1 MINTNQKI
9 RGQVIAAVIATGL
22 MSFCGVIV
30 ETAMNITFPTLM
42 REFGVTTSTV
52 QWLTTGYLLTV
63 AIIVPLSSTLKK
75 RFKMKSLFITANLL
89 FILGLILDA
98 VAPIFPVLLLGRIIQ
113 GCGTGIA
120 LPLMFNIIIDQVPQ
134 QKLGLMMG
142 IGTLIT
148 AVAPAIGPTF
158 GGVVVASL
166 GWRYIFIILLPILII
181 SFFIGIKT
189 IEQKSTIQAV
199 KVDGLSVLLIFV
211 TFIGLILGFS
221 QMGGHPF
228 MSLSVG
234 GAMLIGLIG
243 LAGLVYRSL
252 RISQPVIDIRV
263 LKNSSF
269 SGHVVAFFILQVAS
283 LGLSFI
289 LPNYMQ
295 LVNGSTSTIA
305 GLVVLPGAAIG
316 AAMSP
321 ISGRLL
327 DNLGAK
333 KPIFTGVFIV
343 LIGLALFTLLALNMG
358 NLAILVIY
366 VIYMIGIG
374 LIFGN
379 IMTNSLSV
387 LNAAQQTDGNAI
399 LNTLQQFAG
408 AMGTSIVSAII
419 AMSQLSGHGSL
430 ARLTAIGSRN
440 ALLVLTLLVIVA
452 IGMLIYAVNLGEKQ
466 KVNRS
471 KR

>member
-1 MINTNQKI
+1 
-9 RGQVIAAVIATGL
+9 
-22 MSFCGVIV
+22 
-30 ETAMNITFPTLM
+30 
-42 REFGVTTSTV
+42 
-52 QWLTTGYLLTV
+52 
-63 AIIVPLSSTLKK
+63 
-75 RFKMKSLFITANLL
+75 
-89 FILGLILDA
+89 
-98 VAPIFPVLLLGRIIQ
+98 
-113 GCGTGIA
+113 
-120 LPLMFNIIIDQVPQ
+120 
-134 QKLGLMMG
+134 
-142 IGTLIT
+142 
-148 AVAPAIGPTF
+148 
-158 GGVVVASL
+158 
-166 GWRYIFIILLPILII
+166 
-181 SFFIGIKT
+181 
-189 IEQKSTIQAV
+189 
-199 KVDGLSVLLIFV
+199 
-211 TFIGLILGFS
+211 
-221 QMGGHPF
+221 